1 MYLTEY
7 FAVMKC
13 CFCFKSALGGTPITA
28 PGIGP
33 AHQACYE
40 KYLIEQRVFQSLNL
54 RNLTDTELGD
64 LLEMA
69 TMERNARQ
77 STCDEV
83 EIWA

>member
-1 MYLTEY
+1 M
-7 FAVMKC
+7 
-13 CFCFKSALGGTPITA
+13 TA

-33 AHQACYE
+33 AHQACYD

-54 RNLTDTELGD
+54 RNLTDTELGE

-69 TMERNARQ
+69 TIERNARQ